1 MLFTTLFE
9 THSKIIDPVEAPFAV
24 AMIQEMFL
32 QIDYNGDGVASWN
45 EVTTF
50 LSTTGLTAS
59 QNRSKD
65 VSVNDQ
71 ISEDMDSLANGGMEL
86 DVYHIEYIEERQ
98 RRDRILSS
106 QQVLWAMR
114 YFSGA
119 KRIAII
125 PADSDRIM
133 MIDENFSLLT
143 TIEGA
148 RLSSAAVGTKLQV
161 THLVLSFGIYPH

>member
-1 MLFTTLFE
+1 M
-9 THSKIIDPVEAPFAV
+9 

-32 QIDYNGDGVASWN
+32 QIDYNGDGHASW
-45 EVTTF
+45 EEFTTF

-65 VSVNDQ
+65 ISVNND
-71 ISEDMDSLANGGMEL
+71 ISEDMDSLANGGLEL

-114 YFSGA
+114 YFSGS

-125 PADSDRIM
+125 PTDSDRIM
-133 MIDENFSLLT
+133 MIDENFSLLA
-143 TIEGA
+143 TIEGS
-148 RLSSAAVGTKLQV
+148 RISSAAVGTKLQV
-161 THLVLSFGIYPH
+161 TPLVLA

>member
-1 MLFTTLFE
+1 M
-9 THSKIIDPVEAPFAV
+9 

-32 QIDYNGDGVASWN
+32 QIDYNGDGSSSWH
-45 EVTTF
+45 EFTTF

-65 VSVNDQ
+65 VSVNDH
-71 ISEDMDSLANGGMEL
+71 ISEDMDSLANGGLEL

-98 RRDRILSS
+98 RRDRVLSS

-114 YFSGA
+114 YFPGS

-125 PADSDRIM
+125 PTDSDRIM
-133 MIDENFSLLT
+133 MMDENFTLLT

-161 THLVLSFGIYPH
+161 TQPPLSYPLVYTPYHINSPLNTFILPHTYSP